1 VGKSAL
7 VAQLREQL
15 AFLISVNSGHLGS
28 ICAGLEPQVGL
39 ESAGLRLLQRKQRL
53 REAVAAAGRT
63 DVGCAFDEALSLAGR
78 RLPLAVFRHSTGRA
92 LVRKTSWEVE
102 KNLSRLAAAW
112 QEKIGASISELV
124 RQTESHAAAELAG
137 LEQMVG
143 QTRSS
148 EPRLR
153 QLLAKITAM
162 HEELQAAPVD
172 STPQQREAICPLPAP
187 G

>member
-15 AFLISVNSGHLGS
+15 ALLISVNSGHLGS

-39 ESAGLRLLQRKQRL
+39 DPAGLRLPQRG
-53 REAVAAAGRT
+53 APPAAGSVPPFHRARART
-63 DVGCAFDEALSLAGR
+63 QDTLGGRKEPVPPGGSLAR
-78 RLPLAVFRHSTGRA
+78 EDRA
-92 LVRKTSWEVE
+92 
-102 KNLSRLAAAW
+102 
-112 QEKIGASISELV
+112 GISELV
-124 RQTESHAAAELAG
+124 RQAESHAAAELAA

-143 QTRSS
+143 QTRSG

-153 QLLAKITAM
+153 QLLAEITAM
-162 HEELQAAPVD
+162 GQELQAAPVD